1 LLNQIKLPGVAA
13 LLLALAP
20 LPALVQTPA
29 CAAPVPD
36 DAAGIIKT
44 VKGSVTIE
52 RAGRKAAGTPGAV
65 VMASDRV
72 VPGADGSAGITLC
85 DETRMALG
93 PNTTP
98 AMEQFAFNSTTHEG
112 GLEAGVRRGTLAV
125 VSGKIAKQSPAA
137 VNSIAMAGRGER
149 EPAVQ
154 TADGEA
160 ALRNRREETRVR

>member
-1 LLNQIKLPGVAA
+1 MNQIKLPGVAA
-13 LLLALAP
+13 MLLALAP

-65 VMASDRV
+65 VMASDRIV
-72 VPGADGSAGITLC
+72 TGADGSAGITLR

-93 PNTTP
+93 PNTTL

-112 GLEAGVRRGTLAV
+112 RLDASVRRGTLAV
-125 VSGKIAKQSPAA
+125 VSGKIAKQSPTA
-137 VNSIAMAGRGER
+137 VKFSTPSSVLGVRGTEFVI
-149 EPAVQ
+149 EVEGG
-154 TADGEA
+154 GE
-160 ALRNRREETRVR
+160 